1 MTPSGN
7 VATQPLQFEALPP
20 GSIDRDYVPR
30 DEADMLRCLGDPFW
44 RLESG
49 QLYKITVKAG
59 KDEAIVPFRPK
70 RAQRRFLRR
79 IWHRNVI
86 LKARQLGFTTL
97 ISIMW
102 LDHALFNEHQLCVQV
117 AQTREDAE
125 AILTGKVFLAY
136 DHLPEALKA
145 AKPARRRTA
154 TRLDLMNGSTV
165 KVATSARGGTPH
177 RLHVSEM
184 GKIAAKFPDKAKEI
198 VSGSFPAVPLDGV
211 LIVESTAEG
220 QDGHF
225 KGMVDDARELQQK
238 GVPLNPK
245 QMRFHFY
252 PWWGEPEY
260 RLTDAQA
267 ALVPITAKEHE
278 YFDKLEGEIGQPLAL
293 GQRAWWVATLAS
305 ECLGDLELMWREY
318 PSTPDEA
325 FQVSTEGA
333 YYAEQLKR
341 AREAGRIG
349 KVPHLAGY
357 EVNTFWD
364 IGSGDGTGIW
374 LHQRVGLEDRFF
386 KYLEGWDKGYGHYI
400 KELQKVGTE
409 HDIVW
414 GTHHLPHDADHQ
426 RQQAD
431 KTSSPSEELQA
442 IKGIGGKWV
451 TVPRVDDLTHG
462 IQLTRK
468 AFSSY
473 CFDEAG
479 CKEGLAHLAGYK
491 KRWNRSTSTW
501 ADEPLKNEHTEAADA
516 LRQHAQGFRAKTMA
530 DKAVKKKRPINWKTR

>member
-1 MTPSGN
+1 MSGMPP
-7 VATQPLQFEALPP
+7 PLVFEALPP
-20 GSIDRDYVPR
+20 GSISRDYVPV

-44 RLESG
+44 RIESG
-49 QLYKITVKAG
+49 QLYKITVKSSEG
-59 KDEAIVPFRPK
+59 DAIVPFRPN
-70 RAQRRFLRR
+70 RPQRRFMRR
-79 IWHRNVI
+79 MWHRNVI

-97 ISIMW
+97 ISILW
-102 LDHALFNEHQLCVQV
+102 LDHALYNEHQLCVQV

-136 DHLPEALKA
+136 DNMPPALIA
-145 AKPARRRTA
+145 AKPVRRRTA

-165 KVATSARGGTPH
+165 RVATSARGGTPH

-198 VSGSFPAVPLDGV
+198 VSGSFPAVPMDGV
-211 LIVESTAEG
+211 IIVESTAEG
-220 QDGHF
+220 QDGKF
-225 KGMVDDARELQQK
+225 KDMVDDARELQQK

-252 PWWGEPEY
+252 PWWDELAY

-267 ALVPITAKEHE
+267 ALVAITAKEHA
-278 YFDKLEGEIGQPLAL
+278 YFDKLEGEIGRALDL
-293 GQRAWWVATLAS
+293 GQRAWWVSTFES
-305 ECLGDLELMWREY
+305 ECFGDIELMWREY

-333 YYAEQLKR
+333 YYAEQLRR

-349 KVPHLAGY
+349 SVPHIAGT

-364 IGSGDGTGIW
+364 IGGGDGTGIW
-374 LHQRVGLEDRFF
+374 LHQRVGLDDRFF
-386 KYLEGWDKGYGHYI
+386 RYIENWDKGYSHYI
-400 KELQKVGTE
+400 TELQKIGTE
-409 HDIVW
+409 LEIVW
-414 GTHHLPHDADHQ
+414 GTHYLPHDADHQ
-426 RQQAD
+426 RQQAQS
-431 KTSSPSEELQA
+431 TSSPKDELQKL
-442 IKGIGGKWV
+442 KGIGGKWV

-462 IQLTRK
+462 IQLVRK

-479 CKEGLAHLAGYK
+479 CKEGLVHLAGYK
-491 KRWNRSTSTW
+491 KRWNRSTATW
-501 ADEPLKNEHTEAADA
+501 ADEPFKNEHREAADA
-516 LRQHAQGFRAKTMA
+516 LRQHAQGFKAKSLTERPRKPY
-530 DKAVKKKRPINWKTR
+530 KARNWKVA